1 MRGMWTPTMNID
13 PIQNR
18 DFHTSLWYSGVRTY
32 AMCARKSEKGGQK
45 TMESWETSKHTRSIS
60 LSLSLSPPVYTF
72 YIIYI
77 HIYDIYVYDTWYIYM
92 YTIYIYV
99 YDLAIWCI
107 YIYTMFYS
115 WYIII
120 YTCVCDIISVPLG
133 QSWLNGFYFMHM
145 KLLKHPYFR
154 TRRHTPPD
162 GRASRRCVLAND
174 GGQHPD
180 PRMILVDGG
189 WCRFPH

>member
-1 MRGMWTPTMNID
+1 MRCVPENRKRAAKKRWNPEKHRNIHV
-13 PIQNR
+13 P
-18 DFHTSLWYSGVRTY
+18 
-32 AMCARKSEKGGQK
+32 
-45 TMESWETSKHTRSIS
+45 
-60 LSLSLSPPVYTF
+60 SLSLSPPVYTF

-77 HIYDIYVYDTWYIYM
+77 HIYDIYVYDTWYIY
-92 YTIYIYV
+92 IYV
-99 YDLAIWCI
+99 YYIYICIWFGYMVYV

-174 GGQHPD
+174 GGSTRIPGWFWL
-180 PRMILVDGG
+180 MVVDVDSPIKVEARLH
-189 WCRFPH
+189 CASRVVPQLFSSD